1 MEEIMTDNNPNE
13 NKSSTESISDQLNEL
28 GKNLRDALQAAWS
41 SEERR
46 KLQQDI
52 EEGLSSLGSSLSQA
66 AKDFSNTSTGQT
78 IKEDVKDLQQRW
90 RSGEVGSKVH
100 SEVVDSLRKV
110 NEELQKAAQKNTP
123 PPPDNPQS

>member
-1 MEEIMTDNNPNE
+1 MSENNPNE
-13 NKSSTESISDQLNEL
+13 NKSSNDTISDQLNEL

-52 EEGLSSLGSSLSQA
+52 EDGMSSLGATLSQA
-66 AKDFSNTSTGQT
+66 AQDFSNSTTGQT
-78 IKEDVKDLQQRW
+78 IKDDVKDLQQRW

-100 SEVVDSLRKV
+100 SEVMDALRRV
-110 NEELQKAAQKNTP
+110 NEELQKTTKKNPP
-123 PPPDNPQS
+123 PPPDHP